1 MADKSSSAFVFAD
14 FVNSSGWGSDGVSW
28 LVGLISAVYPF
39 LGLVTLLSRSIGRLL
54 IYHRYD
60 AASHL
65 AEEIPQASR
74 NVPIAMV
81 GSVFVNGI
89 MAVAYC
95 IVLLYSSGST
105 EFGKAPLGFPFIQ
118 IYLDATN
125 SRRGTIVMSLVPIL
139 IALAATIAGTISTS
153 RTLWAFARD
162 QATPFHQYLGHV
174 HSRRQIPVRSVV
186 LVVVLQ
192 ALLGLIYLGNDTAF
206 NAVLSM
212 AAIALYL
219 SYILPI
225 IYMLLFGRQKLK
237 SSDYGHFKLGDI
249 FGPVLN
255 VLGCIWM
262 TVVII
267 FSAFPTVMPVTPQNM
282 NYSSVVLG
290 GWLVF
295 GMIYYSICGK
305 YKFVV
310 PMSDDAAVAET
321 VLCDG
326 VKKVED

>member
-1 MADKSSSAFVFAD
+1 MADKSPSEFVFKE
-14 FVNSSGWGSDGVSW
+14 FVNSSGWGNDGVSW

-39 LGLVTLLSRSIGRLL
+39 LGRVLFVRQNNENVL
-54 IYHRYD
+54 ICHRYD

-89 MAVAYC
+89 MAFAYC

-105 EFGKAPLGFPFIQ
+105 DLGKSPLGFPFIQ

-125 SRRGTIVMSLVPIL
+125 SRGGTIVMSLIPIL

-162 QATPFHQYLGHV
+162 QATPFHQYLSHV

-186 LVVVLQ
+186 LVVILQ

-219 SYILPI
+219 SYLLPI
-225 IYMLLFGRQKLK
+225 IYMLLFGRQKFRP
-237 SSDYGHFKLGDI
+237 SDYGPFKLGKTL
-249 FGPVLN
+249 GPILN

-262 TVVII
+262 SVVII

-295 GMIYYSICGK
+295 GIIYYLVWGK
-305 YKFVV
+305 WKFVV
-310 PMSDDAAVAET
+310 PMSDDNAVAEA
-321 VLCDG
+321 VLRDV
-326 VKKVED
+326 VKKVGE